1 MKNIAIVFIFAIF
14 SFAAFAQSDDEILA
28 RANNISY
35 TTKDLI
41 PNNLRESFEQ
51 KDAIMANTRKDAL
64 ETMLGEI
71 LLNVE
76 ASSRKTLVDKL
87 LQIEVY
93 AKVANPSEKQI
104 QDVYDANKEAFEGK
118 TLAEVRTRIVKFLR
132 QEGEF
137 KAYQAYVEKLKT
149 KYKVVYNVDVNSPQ
163 LKQTDV
169 LASFGANKILA
180 DKFNEKAVLQ
190 TYEVQMSLY
199 EKAKLSLEQTIYSQ
213 LILTESQSLGIE
225 PQDLIRREISDKNKD
240 FSPPEQNRLQALLQ
254 DKLFRKYKYELL
266 LKEPAAPVQK
276 IDTTNAF
283 SRGNANAPVT
293 VVMFSDFQCS
303 ACSTVHPILQE
314 VLQEYGDKTRFVLR
328 NFPLPTVHANAMNA
342 AIAAQAAKSQGKFYE
357 YVEILYKNQDK
368 LDIASLKKYASDLGL
383 NRKQFDLELNSR
395 KHKDFIKKDMEDGI
409 FYGINST
416 PTIFVNGVKVREIS
430 VEGFKNAIYKA
441 LEKAGVKYFV

>member
-1 MKNIAIVFIFAIF
+1 MYVLAMKLSAIIFIFAIF
-14 SFAAFAQSDDEILA
+14 SFVAFAQTDDEILA
-28 RANNISY
+28 RANNIPY
-35 TTKDLI
+35 TVKDLT

-51 KDAIMANTRKDAL
+51 KDAIIANTRKDAL
-64 ETMLGEI
+64 ETMLGEM

-93 AKVANPSEKQI
+93 SKVANPNEKQI

-118 TLAEVRTRIVKFLR
+118 TLTEVKPRIVKFLR

-137 KAYQAYVEKLKT
+137 KAYQTYIEKLKI
-149 KYKVVYNVDVNSPQ
+149 KHKVIYNVDVNSPQ
-163 LKQTDV
+163 LKQPDV
-169 LASFGANKILA
+169 LASFGTNKILVN
-180 DKFNEKAVLQ
+180 KFDEKAQLQ

-199 EKAKLSLEQTIYSQ
+199 EKAKASLEQTIYSQ
-213 LILTESQSLGIE
+213 LIFTESQSLSIE

-240 FSPPEQNRLQALLQ
+240 FSTPEQNRLQALLQ
-254 DKLFRKYKYELL
+254 DKLFRKYNYEFL
-266 LKEPAAPVQK
+266 LKEPTAPIQK
-276 IDTTNAF
+276 IDTANAF

-303 ACSTVHPILQE
+303 ACSTAHPYLQE

-328 NFPLPTVHANAMNA
+328 NFPLPTVHTNAMNA
-342 AIAAQAAKSQGKFYE
+342 AIAAQAAKLQGKFYE

-383 NRKQFDLELNSR
+383 NRKQFDLELNSQ
-395 KHKDFIKKDMEDGI
+395 KHKDFIKKDMEDGV

-416 PTIFVNGVKVREIS
+416 PTIFVNGVKVRDIS
-430 VEGFKNAIYKA
+430 VQGFKDAIEKA
-441 LEKAGVKYFV
+441 LAKAK